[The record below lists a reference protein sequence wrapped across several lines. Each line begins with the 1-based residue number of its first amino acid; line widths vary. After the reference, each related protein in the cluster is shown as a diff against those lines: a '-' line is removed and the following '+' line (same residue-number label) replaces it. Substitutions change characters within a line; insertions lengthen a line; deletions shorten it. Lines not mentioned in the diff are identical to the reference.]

1 MVFKAQ
7 LGCALYHK
15 HSLVWTQDTQ
25 KSECASQGSVY
36 LLTGYRFEE
45 ALRRV
50 GAISLPAIAV
60 SAMLAT
66 SPKITHIVR
75 RCAKRAGTDT
85 NQENACKRRQLGAS
99 SGSTTRCQRGGLTC
113 FSPTLTS
120 VAGCHQ
126 AHSTRAQWQ
135 MTSRRITVRR

>member
-66 SPKITHIVR
+66 SPYIVR

-85 NQENACKRRQLGAS
+85 NQRTPARGVSWGQAPAAPHAASVGALPAFPLHS
-99 SGSTTRCQRGGLTC
+99 HLLLAAIKLTVQE
-113 FSPTLTS
+113 SMADDEQTDHGKTI
-120 VAGCHQ
+120 A
-126 AHSTRAQWQ
+126 
-135 MTSRRITVRR
+135 

>member
-36 LLTGYRFEE
+36 LLTGYQE

-66 SPKITHIVR
+66 RPYIVR

-85 NQENACKRRQLGAS
+85 NQRTPARGVSWGQAPAAPLAASVGAFPTFPLHS
-99 SGSTTRCQRGGLTC
+99 HLLLAAIKLT
-113 FSPTLTS
+113 
-120 VAGCHQ
+120 VQEHNG
-126 AHSTRAQWQ
+126 R
-135 MTSRRITVRR
+135 